1 MKGETEEPG
10 SGRVG
15 PYEGQNG
22 NLVPRKKR
30 NPRNVVASW
39 RKGE

>member
-1 MKGETEEPG
+1 MKGETEGPG

-15 PYEGQNG
+15 PFEEQIG

-30 NPRNVVASW
+30 DPRNVVASS
-39 RKGE
+39 RKEE